1 MKISIIIPVY
11 NEEKTVSKLLDK
23 LLIIDFDGMEK
34 EIIVVDD
41 GSNDATPDILDG
53 FSERIKLIHHPRNMG
68 KGSAVRTGLK
78 NAAGDIIAIQDADLE
93 YDPANLPNLVR
104 LIKEDGLDVVYGSR
118 FLGNIEGMSL
128 LHYFGNKLLT
138 FVTRMLYN
146 SSLTDM
152 ETCSKVFRRDVLR
165 NVELKANNFDIEPE
179 ITINILKRGY
189 KIYELPISYSGR
201 EKEHK
206 KISWKDGVASLI
218 YLIKYRFKR

>member
-11 NEEKTVSKLLDK
+11 NEEKTVSKLLDR
-23 LLIIDFDGMEK
+23 LLSIEFVGLEK

-41 GSNDATPDILDG
+41 GSNDATPGILDG
-53 FSERIKLIHHPRNMG
+53 FSERVKLIHHPWNMG

-78 NAAGDIIAIQDADLE
+78 NATGDIIAIQDADLE
-93 YDPANLPNLVR
+93 YDPANLPR
-104 LIKEDGLDVVYGSR
+104 LAKAIKDGDQDVVYGSR

-128 LHYFGNKLLT
+128 AHYFGNKLLT
-138 FVTRMLYN
+138 FATRILYN

-165 NVELKANNFDIEPE
+165 GVELNANNFEIEPE

-189 KIYELPISYSGR
+189 RIYEVPISYVGR
-201 EKEHK
+201 GKEHK
-206 KISWKDGVASLI
+206 KITWKDGINSLV

>member
-23 LLIIDFDGMEK
+23 LLSINFDGLEK

-41 GSNDATPDILDG
+41 GSSDATPDILNS
-53 FSERIKLIHHPRNMG
+53 FSGRVKLIHHPVNMG

-78 NAAGDIIAIQDADLE
+78 NATGDIIAIQDADLE
-93 YDPANLPNLVR
+93 YDPANLPNLAR
-104 LIKEDGLDVVYGSR
+104 LIKEDGKDVVYGSR
-118 FLGNIEGMSL
+118 FLGSIEGMSL

-138 FVTRMLYN
+138 FATRVLYN

-165 NVELKANNFDIEPE
+165 GVELKARNFEIEPE

-189 KIYELPISYSGR
+189 KIHEVPISYAGR
-201 EKEHK
+201 GKEHK
-206 KISWKDGVASLI
+206 KITWKDGVASLI
-218 YLIKYRFKR
+218 YLIKYRFKS